1 MYPSST
7 SRSTAARNRTG
18 RRTFSHQ
25 YAASSSGPRAR
36 PSRAVG
42 YSGRP
47 AARGAIPASAS
58 CSSASIGSI
67 RTLWYGTSTSRN
79 RAKTCS
85 RSSRPASSP
94 RMSRSPDSV
103 TDAGLF
109 TAATDTWSRYGRPS
123 RSASSS
129 DRFAASITPVPASR
143 CWRALRAST
152 IRTASSRPYTPA
164 WWKAAISPVL
174 CPTTAS
180 GRTPWCSHSA
190 ASPAWT
196 AKLAGWASQVSAI
209 RDSVSGRVSSSSSDQ
224 PAWRRTSRSQ
234 RSTASRNTG
243 SASRSSRPMPHH
255 CGPMPVN
262 THTSRGA
269 PGSRRRPRT
278 ARGCCSPRSQAAS
291 TSSRE
296 PGGPR
301 GEWTTARRSSKCWR
315 RWARVCPRSAR
326 DTPAASSR
334 RTPAASSAGPDAC
347 RALSGR
353 TEREGV
359 RAVARG
365 SSGGRGGASSSRTWA
380 LVPPK
385 PKELT
390 PARAGPW
397 CSGQSTG
404 AVGISKGSAAKSMA
418 GLGCS
423 RFRCGGMR
431 RCRRASAVLI
441 RPATPAAASVCPMLV
456 LTEPT

>member
-36 PSRAVG
+36 PSRPVR

-47 AARGAIPASAS
+47 AARGAIPASAL

-94 RMSRSPDSV
+94 RVSRSPDSV

-109 TAATDTWSRYGRPS
+109 TAATDTWSRYGRTS

-143 CWRALRAST
+143 CWRALRASA

-209 RDSVSGRVSSSSSDQ
+209 RDSASGRVSSSSSDQ

-262 THTSRGA
+262 THTSRCA

-301 GEWTTARRSSKCWR
+301 GSGRRR
-315 RWARVCPRSAR
+315 GAPRSAGGGGPGCAR
-326 DTPAASSR
+326 GPRGALRRQVRGGRLRPVRPGPTRAGRSAGGPSGRASGPSRAAPPAGGAAPPPAGRGRWCRRSR
-334 RTPAASSAGPDAC
+334 RS
-347 RALSGR
+347 
-353 TEREGV
+353 
-359 RAVARG
+359 
-365 SSGGRGGASSSRTWA
+365 
-380 LVPPK
+380 
-385 PKELT
+385 
-390 PARAGPW
+390 
-397 CSGQSTG
+397 
-404 AVGISKGSAAKSMA
+404 
-418 GLGCS
+418 
-423 RFRCGGMR
+423 
-431 RCRRASAVLI
+431 
-441 RPATPAAASVCPMLV
+441 
-456 LTEPT
+456 